1 MLPLFNELKA
11 FLYKIPRPRKLTN
24 CNSGV
29 LFLSVTPGVFR
40 LSFGTEW
47 NLQLPLVFLPIINWV
62 PYFIPVFYHLPG
74 HVLQEKF
81 TDTAKYFNR

>member
-47 NLQLPLVFLPIINWV
+47 N
-62 PYFIPVFYHLPG
+62 PVLLSGAISP
-74 HVLQEKF
+74 
-81 TDTAKYFNR
+81 